1 MPRISLAKASNA
13 VIHFVIA
20 VMESRWLRKND
31 NLPDDATSK
40 ARLPTFYEHHKD
52 SIKIGYR
59 CFDLILLNGLMQ
71 PFEIRLSS
79 VSDPLGGKDG
89 GGETTIPEALT
100 GEPAGQPLNTV
111 INAPIGSDIS
121 PSYIMS
127 DTTGM
132 LPIGPGPRA
141 RYQTL
146 DPASSRLTNASS
158 LSI

>member
-1 MPRISLAKASNA
+1 M
-13 VIHFVIA
+13 
-20 VMESRWLRKND
+20 M
-31 NLPDDATSK
+31 
-40 ARLPTFYEHHKD
+40 
-52 SIKIGYR
+52 
-59 CFDLILLNGLMQ
+59 
-71 PFEIRLSS
+71 
-79 VSDPLGGKDG
+79 
-89 GGETTIPEALT
+89 IPEALT

-121 PSYIMS
+121 HSYIMS

-146 DPASSRLTNASS
+146 DPASSRLTYASS